1 MAFEM
6 LRYRKIVI
14 GEIVGSNRLTIYL
27 LKDVS
32 AAEEA
37 IAFDKNPTA
46 VSVDTSSGIE
56 GTFFHSSR
64 PSSRPAWVAF
74 VQPLLA
80 GPQLSLTTSSASG
93 LLVLKVDQRFFGL
106 TFGYG
111 RSFLDLSKVEH
122 QFGLKVALNRIDP
135 RHIRSLDTKTFED
148 MVVTKNTQASKSS
161 ELPTFGVDV
170 SRDMLRAVTG
180 EPRDRSFAKRLS
192 GSDALVV
199 NLEIAPAD
207 LPKLCG
213 ELLVAFGEDSYKAD
227 FEWIDHLALVS
238 DGTTT
243 TQLNELLEQQLIAGD
258 TSNTHMAL
266 PEAVA
271 WEDIDVFKIG
281 GTRAEEYDDLDLDDY
296 LNRLGDKCSE
306 ITIDRLKTRSVS
318 VRFSRSNDFDA
329 RWNLYQCLVTEQ
341 RLHSKLHVLIEGRW
355 FVVSDSLVA
364 KVDQFATS
372 LAPSTTSLI
381 ASQTGEV
388 EADYNSRLA
397 ATVPGDLLLLD
408 AKIKRPGGATSG
420 IEVCD
425 VLASSGEFIHVK
437 RKSRSSTLSHLFA
450 QGTVSATTFVADGSF
465 RDEIRSIIANETEEP
480 HRARWLDLI
489 PEEGRPVD
497 RSKYSV
503 SYVVIANSKRSGT
516 DWLPFFSKLNLMQN
530 GQQLLN
536 LGFSVSVSRVNAS
549 D

>member
-1 MAFEM
+1 MWGGAT
-6 LRYRKIVI
+6 LTQITI
-14 GEIVGSNRLTIYL
+14 GVIVGSNRLTIYL
-27 LKDVS
+27 LRDISV
-32 AAEEA
+32 AEDA
-37 IAFDKNPTA
+37 ITADKKHTTLALDP
-46 VSVDTSSGIE
+46 SSGMQ
-56 GTFFHSSR
+56 GSFFYSAR
-64 PSSRPAWVAF
+64 PSSRPPWLTF
-74 VQPLLA
+74 VQPLLS

-93 LLVLKVDQRFFGL
+93 LLVLKVDGRFFAF

-180 EPRDRSFAKRLS
+180 EPRDKSFAKRLS

-207 LPKLCG
+207 LPKLCS
-213 ELLVAFGEDSYKAD
+213 ELLLAFGEDSYKTD

-238 DGTTT
+238 DTTIT
-243 TQLNELLEQQLIAGD
+243 DQLNRLLEKQLIAAD
-258 TSNTHMAL
+258 TSNTHLAM
-266 PEAVA
+266 PEAIA
-271 WEDIDVFKIG
+271 WEDVDAFRVG
-281 GTRAEEYDDLDLDDY
+281 GTRAEEYDDLDLDEY
-296 LNRLGDKCSE
+296 LDRLGDE
-306 ITIDRLKTRSVS
+306 RLDITLERLKSRKVS

-329 RWNLYQCLVTEQ
+329 RWSLYQCLVTEQ
-341 RLHSKLHVLIEGRW
+341 RFQSKLHVLIEGRW
-355 FVVSDSLVA
+355 FVVSDSLVL
-364 KVDQFATS
+364 KVDQFAAS
-372 LAPSTTSLI
+372 LAPSVTSLI
-381 ASQTGEV
+381 ASSAGEV
-388 EADYNSRLA
+388 EGDYNKRLA
-397 ATVPGDLLLLD
+397 ATLPEDLLLLD

-420 IEVCD
+420 IEICD
-425 VLASSGEFIHVK
+425 VLASTGEFIHVK

-465 RDEIRSIIANETEEP
+465 RDEIRKIIEIETKEP
-480 HRARWLDLI
+480 QRSSWLDLI
-489 PEEGRPVD
+489 PEDGRSVD
-497 RSKYSV
+497 RAKYAV
-503 SYVVIANSKRSGT
+503 SYVIIANSSRSGT

-536 LGFSVSVSRVNAS
+536 LGFGVSVSRV
-549 D
+549 DVIG

>member
-1 MAFEM
+1 M
-6 LRYRKIVI
+6 I
-14 GEIVGSNRLTIYL
+14 GVIVGTSRLTIYL
-27 LKDVS
+27 LRDVVS
-32 AAEEA
+32 AEDA
-37 IAFDKNPTA
+37 ITPDKKAA
-46 VSVDTSSGIE
+46 VLALDPSSGVD
-56 GTFFHSSR
+56 GTFFYSSR
-64 PSSRPAWVAF
+64 AASRPAWVTF

-93 LLVLKVDQRFFGL
+93 LLILKADQRFFAL

-111 RSFLDLSKVEH
+111 RSFLDQSKVEH

-180 EPRDRSFAKRLS
+180 EPRDKSFAKRLS
-192 GSDALVV
+192 GSDALVL

-213 ELLVAFGEDSYKAD
+213 ELLLAFSDDSYKAN

-238 DGTTT
+238 DVTTT
-243 TQLNELLEQQLIAGD
+243 AELNKLLEHQLIAGD
-258 TSNTHMAL
+258 TSNTHMAM
-266 PEAVA
+266 PEAID
-271 WEDIDVFKIG
+271 WEDVDAFRIG
-281 GTRAEEYDDLDLDDY
+281 GTRAEEYDDLDLDEY
-296 LNRLGDKCSE
+296 LTRLGDKCSD
-306 ITIDRLKTRSVS
+306 ITIDRLKSRQVS
-318 VRFSRSNDFDA
+318 VRFSRTNDFDA
-329 RWNLYQCLVTEQ
+329 RWNVYQCLVTEQ
-341 RLHSKLHVLIEGRW
+341 RLRSKLHVLIEGRW
-355 FVVSDSLVA
+355 FAVSDSLVD
-364 KVDQFATS
+364 KVDQFAAS
-372 LAPSTTSLI
+372 LPPSSTTLI
-381 ASQTGEV
+381 ASRTGEV
-388 EADYNSRLA
+388 EADYNSRLT
-397 ATVPGDLLLLD
+397 ATLPTRLLLLD
-408 AKIKRPGGATSG
+408 TKIKRPGGAASG

-425 VLASSGEFIHVK
+425 VLASNGEFIHVK

-465 RDEIRSIIANETEEP
+465 RDEIRKSIESDTVDP
-480 HRARWLDLI
+480 QRSLWLDLI
-489 PEEGRPVD
+489 PEGNQSVD

-503 SYVVIANSKRSGT
+503 SYVVIANSKRSGN

-536 LGFSVSVSRVNAS
+536 LGFKVSVSRVDVES
-549 D
+549 